1 MAFAATGDNIRAITG
16 TVKTDPELNV
26 FITAA
31 NAKILQVQAC
41 DSTLTDGD
49 LSSIAD
55 WYASYL
61 LASGGSDA
69 NLNKSKEKIE
79 QYEVTFGGTNN
90 KHASERYWETA
101 NDLSGGCLV
110 TLDKQAVQI
119 AVL

>member
-1 MAFAATGDNIRAITG
+1 MAFAATGDNIRSITG
-16 TVKTDPELNV
+16 TVKTDPELVV

-31 NAKILQVQAC
+31 NAKILQVETC
-41 DSTLTDGD
+41 NPSLTGGE

-61 LASGGSDA
+61 LASGGSDVD
-69 NLNKSKEKIE
+69 LNISKEKIE

-90 KHASERYWETA
+90 KHASDRYWETA
-101 NDLSGGCLV
+101 NDLSGGCLA
-110 TLDKQAVQI
+110 TLGKQSVQI